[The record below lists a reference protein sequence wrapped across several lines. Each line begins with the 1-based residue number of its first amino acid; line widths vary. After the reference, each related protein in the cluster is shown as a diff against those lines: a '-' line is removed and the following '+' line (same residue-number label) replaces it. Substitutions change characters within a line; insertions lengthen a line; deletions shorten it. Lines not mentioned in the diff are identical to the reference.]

1 MKRKRSPGA
10 IEYLA
15 VKCLAA
21 APTQPSEQSL
31 DVLACSQGVDRKV
44 GTGTVVIEQARPSH
58 RYPVSFVA
66 GRAYGI
72 ISVQVPIRPGQ
83 NAHDA
88 SVSPFAT
95 RRNLLFD
102 YHEEPLSGRVNA
114 HQQSESTARTRSK
127 NNLTPCRRI
136 YASADEARKQSAKAF
151 SGDCPFFFP
160 VGVSNGGHIG
170 EFAGFPL
177 AVNGVT
183 TGSGVR

>member
-10 IEYLA
+10 IEYLV

-21 APTQPSEQSL
+21 APTQASEQSL
-31 DVLACSQGVDRKV
+31 DVLACSEGVDRKV

-58 RYPVSFVA
+58 RYPVSSVA

-72 ISVQVPIRPGQ
+72 ISVQVPIRLGQ

-102 YHEEPLSGRVNA
+102 YHKERLSLSVYT
-114 HQQSESTARTRSK
+114 HHRTRTHR
-127 NNLTPCRRI
+127 LI
-136 YASADEARKQSAKAF
+136 
-151 SGDCPFFFP
+151 
-160 VGVSNGGHIG
+160 IIL
-170 EFAGFPL
+170 FALPL
-177 AVNGVT
+177 P
-183 TGSGVR
+183 

>member
-1 MKRKRSPGA
+1 MLEPAPAAPPRDRGEPKPHIQSVTVMKRKRSPGA
-10 IEYLA
+10 IEYLV

-21 APTQPSEQSL
+21 APTQASEQSL

-58 RYPVSFVA
+58 RYPVSSVA

-102 YHEEPLSGRVNA
+102 YHKERLSSRVNA
-114 HQQSESTARTRSK
+114 HQRSR
-127 NNLTPCRRI
+127 NVRFLITDDRI
-136 YASADEARKQSAKAF
+136 CLVHS
-151 SGDCPFFFP
+151 
-160 VGVSNGGHIG
+160 
-170 EFAGFPL
+170 
-177 AVNGVT
+177 
-183 TGSGVR
+183 